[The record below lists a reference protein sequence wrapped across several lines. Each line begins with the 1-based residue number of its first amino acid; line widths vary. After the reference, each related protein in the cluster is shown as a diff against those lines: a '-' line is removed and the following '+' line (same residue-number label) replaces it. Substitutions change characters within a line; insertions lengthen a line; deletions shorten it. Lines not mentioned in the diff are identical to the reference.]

1 MNERSPES
9 TRYADAN
16 TEWHD
21 DRRDAHFRLSRMLYP
36 YEYWTLPMQEER
48 NSYAFNVRVAKDHSR
63 TTAGTTSANGMRA
76 VVARLWLLLTRS
88 ISTR

>member
-1 MNERSPES
+1 MDERSPEL
-9 TRYADAN
+9 TRYADAT

-36 YEYWTLPMQEER
+36 YEYWSLPTQEER
-48 NSYAFNVRVAKDHSR
+48 HSYAFTVRVAKDDSR
-63 TTAGTTSANGMRA
+63 TSAGTSANGMRA
-76 VVARLWLLLTRS
+76 AVARLWLLLTCS